1 MTDVAIAAYA
11 TEGFRAEVNQSVNE
25 ITSTVSMRAFDRAGI
40 TRDDLDALVLT
51 DQDAF
56 DGAAISSGMK
66 VTPAGGYEK
75 PVMRIQN
82 GGGAG
87 IHQAMAKIQAG
98 KADVISVVA
107 ADTVQTDH
115 RMVSHISQEPLYARP
130 IGLNHVQSYG
140 LLTNAHLERRDVTAD
155 DLARTAAKN
164 YAAAADNPTAHR
176 RQGHTADDVLN
187 SERVAGPLRELMLG
201 PVSYGAAVLILVSGD
216 MVAELDVDPIWLAG
230 AGVNSAHYGYRDLD
244 VRLDQPSLQTAADTA
259 FATAGIEAA
268 DVDAAEIAGHTPSF
282 ELLAYEALG
291 FCDRGEGASLIR
303 DGVTAPNGE
312 LPVNLSGGPLAMNP
326 PNTGGIYRTI
336 AAAQVIEG
344 GLGDGDAEQV
354 VVADNDL
361 HLGEP
366 GRTDAVLVLE
376 DGAA

>member
-1 MTDVAIAAYA
+1 
-11 TEGFRAEVNQSVNE
+11 
-25 ITSTVSMRAFDRAGI
+25 MRAFDRAGI

-87 IHQAMAKIQAG
+87 IHQAVAKIRAG
-98 KADVISVVA
+98 KADVVSVVA
-107 ADTVQTDH
+107 ADTVQTEH

-130 IGLNHVQSYG
+130 IGQDHLQSYG
-140 LLTNAHLERRDVTAD
+140 ILTNAHLERRDVTVD

-164 YAAAADNPTAHR
+164 YTAASENPTAHR
-176 RQGHTADDVLN
+176 REQYTKADICESDTV
-187 SERVAGPLRELMLG
+187 VGPLRELMIG
-201 PVSYGAAVLILVSGD
+201 PVSYGAAVLILVSEEKA
-216 MVAELDVDPIWLAG
+216 AELSIDPVWLTG
-230 AGVNSAHYGYRDLD
+230 IGINSSQYGYRDFD
-244 VRLDQPSLQTAADTA
+244 ERLNQPALRSAAKA
-259 FATAGIEAA
+259 AYEGAGIKPS
-268 DVDAAEIAGHTPSF
+268 DVDAAEIAGPTPSF
-282 ELLAYEALG
+282 ELLGYEALG
-291 FCDRGEGASLIR
+291 FCDNGDGATLLR
-303 DGVTAPNGE
+303 NGVTAPDGD
-312 LPVNLSGGPLAMNP
+312 LPVNLSGGPLATNP
-326 PNTGGIYRTI
+326 PNAGGIYRTI
-336 AAAQVIEG
+336 AAAQAIKDVG
-344 GLGDGDAEQV
+344 ADRV

-376 DGAA
+376 GGAS